1 MFYYYI
7 KKGQT
12 EVNIM
17 FSKLFSGSIVGI
29 DGIIVSVEIDILN
42 KALPSISVVGLG
54 DIAVKESKER
64 VFSAIKNNSFQIP
77 MGKITVN
84 LAPAGIRKE
93 GTYYDLPMA
102 VGILMSSTQIFSK
115 IDLNKYLFLGELSLD
130 GTLRGV
136 DGVLPMVMEAKK
148 NGMTNIIL
156 PKENAKE
163 ASIIDGI
170 KIYSAENLM
179 EVINHVNGRKA
190 LEYITT
196 DKDDFLKNN
205 DMESDLDFSDVKG
218 QESVKRAMEIAAAGA
233 HNMLMAG
240 PPGSGKTMLAKR
252 FATIL
257 PKMTL
262 EESLEVTKVY
272 SVSGLLKKDT
282 PLIVSRPFRSPHH
295 TISDVSLIGGGRIPN
310 PGEVSLAHLGVLFL
324 DEFPEFQKKA
334 LEVLRQPLEDG
345 IVNISRVYASLTY
358 PADFMLLASMN
369 PCPCGYLGDS
379 KVECTCSDFQ
389 KEKYKNKISGPLLD
403 RIDIQ
408 VKVPRQDY
416 EKLRINSKKSESSK
430 EIRKRVNKAR
440 EIQLERYKGTKVL
453 FNSMLTP
460 AMIEKWCKIGE
471 EEERLMK
478 MAFDNLNLSARGYH
492 RILKLARTI
501 ADLDGCENISSSHIS
516 EALQYRGM

>member
-1 MFYYYI
+1 
-7 KKGQT
+7 
-12 EVNIM
+12 M

-148 NGMTNIIL
+148 NGITNIIL

-163 ASIIDGI
+163 ASIIDEM
-170 KIYSAENLM
+170 KIYPAEKLM
-179 EVINHVNGRKA
+179 EVINHVNGRKD

-196 DKDDFLKNN
+196 DKDDFLKNHEI
-205 DMESDLDFSDVKG
+205 ESDLDFSDVKG

-233 HNMLMAG
+233 HNMLMVG

-252 FATIL
+252 FSTIL

-282 PLIVSRPFRSPHH
+282 PLIASRPFRSPHH

-379 KVECTCSDFQ
+379 KIECTCSDFQ

-430 EIRKRVNKAR
+430 EIRKRVNRAR
-440 EIQLERYKGTKVL
+440 EIQLERYKGTNVL

-460 AMIEKWCKIGE
+460 SMIEKWCKIGE
-471 EEERLMK
+471 EEEKLMK

>member
-1 MFYYYI
+1 
-7 KKGQT
+7 
-12 EVNIM
+12 M

-102 VGILMSSTQIFSK
+102 MGILMSSTQIFAK

-163 ASIIDGI
+163 ASIIDGM
-170 KIYSAENLM
+170 KIYPAENLM

-233 HNMLMAG
+233 HNMLMVG
-240 PPGSGKTMLAKR
+240 PPGSGKTMIAKR

-282 PLIVSRPFRSPHH
+282 PLIISRPFRSPHH

-460 AMIEKWCKIGE
+460 SMIEKWCKIGE

-478 MAFDNLNLSARGYH
+478 MAFDNLSLSARGYH

>member
-1 MFYYYI
+1 
-7 KKGQT
+7 
-12 EVNIM
+12 M

-163 ASIIDGI
+163 ASILDGM
-170 KIYSAENLM
+170 KIYPAENLM

-233 HNMLMAG
+233 HNMLMVG

-440 EIQLERYKGTKVL
+440 EIQLDRYKGTKVL

-460 AMIEKWCKIGE
+460 SMIEKWCKIGE
-471 EEERLMK
+471 EEEKLMK

>member
-1 MFYYYI
+1 
-7 KKGQT
+7 
-12 EVNIM
+12 M
-17 FSKLFSGSIVGI
+17 FSKLYSGSIMGV
-29 DGIIVSVEIDILN
+29 DGIIVSVETDIIN
-42 KALPSISVVGLG
+42 KALPSMAVVGLG

-64 VFSAIKNNSFQIP
+64 VFAAIKNSSFQIP
-77 MGKITVN
+77 LGKITIN
-84 LAPAGIRKE
+84 LAPANIKKE
-93 GTYYDLPMA
+93 GTFYDLPIA
-102 VGILMSSTQIFSK
+102 IGILLSSTQIFSN
-115 IDLNKYLFLGELSLD
+115 IDLNKYLFIGELSLD

-136 DGVLPMVMEAKK
+136 DGVLPMVMEAKN
-148 NGMTNIIL
+148 NGITNIVV
-156 PKENAKE
+156 PVENAKE

-170 KIYSAENLM
+170 NVYPAKNIL
-179 EVINHVNGRKA
+179 EVVSHINNRKP
-190 LEYITT
+190 IN
-196 DKDDFLKNN
+196 KMDFN
-205 DMESDLDFSDVKG
+205 DNYFSNDEDTLSELDFADVKG

-233 HNMLMAG
+233 HNILMIG

-252 FATIL
+252 FSTIL

-262 EESLEVTKVY
+262 EESLEVTKIY
-272 SVSGLLKKDT
+272 SVSGLLKKDE
-282 PLIVSRPFRSPHH
+282 PLIKTRPFRSPHH
-295 TISDVSLIGGGRIPN
+295 TISDVSLIGGGRIPI

-324 DEFPEFQKKA
+324 DEFPEFQKKV

-345 IVNISRVYASLTY
+345 EVNISRVYASLSY

-379 KVECTCSDFQ
+379 KIECKCTDSQ
-389 KEKYKNKISGPLLD
+389 RERYKNKISGPLLD

-416 EKLRINSKKSESSK
+416 DKLRINSTKSETSAQ
-430 EIRKRVNKAR
+430 IRERVNKAR
-440 EIQLERYKGTKVL
+440 EIQLKRYKGTNIL

-460 AMIEKWCKIGE
+460 SKIEQWCKIGE
-471 EEERLMK
+471 EEEKLMK

-501 ADLDGCENISSSHIS
+501 ADLDGEENINSSHIS

>member
-1 MFYYYI
+1 
-7 KKGQT
+7 
-12 EVNIM
+12 M

-170 KIYSAENLM
+170 KIYYAENLM

-233 HNMLMAG
+233 HNMLMVG

-440 EIQLERYKGTKVL
+440 EIQHERYKGTKVL
-453 FNSMLTP
+453 FNSMPTP
-460 AMIEKWCKIGE
+460 AMIEKW
-471 EEERLMK
+471 
-478 MAFDNLNLSARGYH
+478 
-492 RILKLARTI
+492 
-501 ADLDGCENISSSHIS
+501 
-516 EALQYRGM
+516 

>member
-1 MFYYYI
+1 
-7 KKGQT
+7 
-12 EVNIM
+12 M
-17 FSKLFSGSIVGI
+17 FSKLYSGSIMGV
-29 DGIIVSVEIDILN
+29 DGIIVSVETDIIN
-42 KALPSISVVGLG
+42 KALPSMAVVGLG

-64 VFSAIKNNSFQIP
+64 VFAAIKNSSFQIP
-77 MGKITVN
+77 LGKITIN
-84 LAPAGIRKE
+84 LAPANIKKE
-93 GTYYDLPMA
+93 GTFYDLPIA
-102 VGILMSSTQIFSK
+102 IGILLSSTQIFSN
-115 IDLNKYLFLGELSLD
+115 IDLNKYLFIGELSLD

-136 DGVLPMVMEAKK
+136 DGVLPMVMEAKN
-148 NGMTNIIL
+148 NGITNIVV
-156 PKENAKE
+156 PVENAKE

-170 KIYSAENLM
+170 NVYPARNILEVVSHINNRKPINKIEFNNNYFENDDILS
-179 EVINHVNGRKA
+179 EV
-190 LEYITT
+190 
-196 DKDDFLKNN
+196 DFA
-205 DMESDLDFSDVKG
+205 DVKG

-233 HNMLMAG
+233 HNILMIG

-252 FATIL
+252 FSTIL

-262 EESLEVTKVY
+262 EESLEVTKIY
-272 SVSGLLKKDT
+272 SVSGLLKKDE
-282 PLIVSRPFRSPHH
+282 PLIKTRPFRSPHH
-295 TISDVSLIGGGRIPN
+295 TISDVSLIGGGRIPI

-324 DEFPEFQKKA
+324 DEFPEFQKKV

-345 IVNISRVYASLTY
+345 EVNISRVYASLSY

-379 KVECTCSDFQ
+379 KIECKCTDNQ
-389 KEKYKNKISGPLLD
+389 RERYKNKISGPLLD

-416 EKLRINSKKSESSK
+416 DKLRINSTKSETSAQ
-430 EIRKRVNKAR
+430 IRERVNKAR
-440 EIQLERYKGTKVL
+440 EIQLKRYKGTNIL

-460 AMIEKWCKIGE
+460 SKIEQWCKIGE
-471 EEERLMK
+471 EEEKIMK

-501 ADLDGCENISSSHIS
+501 ADLDGEENINSSHIS

>member
-1 MFYYYI
+1 
-7 KKGQT
+7 
-12 EVNIM
+12 M

-233 HNMLMAG
+233 HNMLMVG

>member
-1 MFYYYI
+1 
-7 KKGQT
+7 
-12 EVNIM
+12 M

-156 PKENAKE
+156 PKENEKE

-170 KIYSAENLM
+170 KIYPAENLM

-233 HNMLMAG
+233 HNMLMVG

>member
-1 MFYYYI
+1 
-7 KKGQT
+7 
-12 EVNIM
+12 M
-17 FSKLFSGSIVGI
+17 FSKLYSGSIMGV
-29 DGIIVSVEIDILN
+29 DGIIVSVETDIIN
-42 KALPSISVVGLG
+42 KALPSMAVVGLG

-64 VFSAIKNNSFQIP
+64 VFAAIKNSSFQIP
-77 MGKITVN
+77 LGKITIN
-84 LAPAGIRKE
+84 LAPANIKKE
-93 GTYYDLPMA
+93 GTFYDLPIA
-102 VGILMSSTQIFSK
+102 IGILLSSTQIFSN
-115 IDLNKYLFLGELSLD
+115 IDLNKYLFIGELSLD

-136 DGVLPMVMEAKK
+136 DGVLPMVMEAKN
-148 NGMTNIIL
+148 NGITNIVVPI
-156 PKENAKE
+156 ENAME

-170 KIYSAENLM
+170 NVYPAKNIL
-179 EVINHVNGRKA
+179 EVVSHINNRKP
-190 LEYITT
+190 IN
-196 DKDDFLKNN
+196 KMDFNDNYFSNN
-205 DMESDLDFSDVKG
+205 EDTLSELDFADVKG

-233 HNMLMAG
+233 HNILMIG

-252 FATIL
+252 FSTIL

-262 EESLEVTKVY
+262 EESLEVTKIY
-272 SVSGLLKKDT
+272 SVSGLLKKDE
-282 PLIVSRPFRSPHH
+282 PLIKTRPFRSPHH
-295 TISDVSLIGGGRIPN
+295 TISDVSLIGGGRIPI

-324 DEFPEFQKKA
+324 DEFPEFQKKV

-345 IVNISRVYASLTY
+345 EVNISRVYASLSY

-379 KVECTCSDFQ
+379 KIECKCTDNQ
-389 KEKYKNKISGPLLD
+389 RERYKNKISGPLLD

-416 EKLRINSKKSESSK
+416 DKLRINSTKSETSAQ
-430 EIRKRVNKAR
+430 IRERVNKAR
-440 EIQLERYKGTKVL
+440 EIQLKRYKGTNIL

-460 AMIEKWCKIGE
+460 SKIEQWCKIGE
-471 EEERLMK
+471 EEEKLMK

-501 ADLDGCENISSSHIS
+501 ADLDGEENINSSHIS

>member
-1 MFYYYI
+1 M
-7 KKGQT
+7 
-12 EVNIM
+12 
-17 FSKLFSGSIVGI
+17 
-29 DGIIVSVEIDILN
+29 
-42 KALPSISVVGLG
+42 
-54 DIAVKESKER
+54 
-64 VFSAIKNNSFQIP
+64 
-77 MGKITVN
+77 
-84 LAPAGIRKE
+84 
-93 GTYYDLPMA
+93 
-102 VGILMSSTQIFSK
+102 
-115 IDLNKYLFLGELSLD
+115 
-130 GTLRGV
+130 
-136 DGVLPMVMEAKK
+136 
-148 NGMTNIIL
+148 
-156 PKENAKE
+156 
-163 ASIIDGI
+163 
-170 KIYSAENLM
+170 
-179 EVINHVNGRKA
+179 
-190 LEYITT
+190 
-196 DKDDFLKNN
+196 
-205 DMESDLDFSDVKG
+205 
-218 QESVKRAMEIAAAGA
+218 
-233 HNMLMAG
+233 
-240 PPGSGKTMLAKR
+240 
-252 FATIL
+252 
-257 PKMTL
+257 
-262 EESLEVTKVY
+262 
-272 SVSGLLKKDT
+272 
-282 PLIVSRPFRSPHH
+282 
-295 TISDVSLIGGGRIPN
+295 
-310 PGEVSLAHLGVLFL
+310 FL

>member
-1 MFYYYI
+1 
-7 KKGQT
+7 
-12 EVNIM
+12 M
-17 FSKLFSGSIVGI
+17 FSKLYSGSIMGV
-29 DGIIVSVEIDILN
+29 DGIIVSVETDIIT
-42 KALPSISVVGLG
+42 KALPSMSVVGLG

-64 VFSAIKNNSFQIP
+64 VFAAIKNSSFQIP
-77 MGKITVN
+77 LGKITIN
-84 LAPAGIRKE
+84 LAPANIKKE
-93 GTYYDLPMA
+93 GTFYDLPIA
-102 VGILMSSTQIFSK
+102 IGILLSSTQIFSN
-115 IDLNKYLFLGELSLD
+115 IDLNKYLFIGELSLD

-136 DGVLPMVMEAKK
+136 DGVLPMVMEAKN
-148 NGMTNIIL
+148 NGITNIVVPI
-156 PKENAKE
+156 ENAKE

-170 KIYSAENLM
+170 NVYPAKNIL
-179 EVINHVNGRKA
+179 EVVSHINNRKP
-190 LEYITT
+190 IN
-196 DKDDFLKNN
+196 KMDFN
-205 DMESDLDFSDVKG
+205 DNYFSNDEDTLSELDFADVKG

-233 HNMLMAG
+233 HNILMIG

-252 FATIL
+252 FSTIL

-262 EESLEVTKVY
+262 EESLEVTKIY
-272 SVSGLLKKDT
+272 SVSGLLKKDE
-282 PLIVSRPFRSPHH
+282 PLIKTRPFRSPHH
-295 TISDVSLIGGGRIPN
+295 TISDVSLIGGGRIPI

-324 DEFPEFQKKA
+324 DEFPEFQKKV

-345 IVNISRVYASLTY
+345 EVNISRVYASLSY

-379 KVECTCSDFQ
+379 KIECKCTDNQ
-389 KEKYKNKISGPLLD
+389 RERYKNKISGPLLD

-416 EKLRINSKKSESSK
+416 DKLRINSTKSETSTQ
-430 EIRKRVNKAR
+430 IRERVNKAR
-440 EIQLERYKGTKVL
+440 EIQLKRYKGTNIL

-460 AMIEKWCKIGE
+460 SKIEQWCKIGE
-471 EEERLMK
+471 EEEKLMK

-501 ADLDGCENISSSHIS
+501 ADLDGEENINSSHIS

>member
-1 MFYYYI
+1 
-7 KKGQT
+7 
-12 EVNIM
+12 M

-130 GTLRGV
+130 GTLRRV

-163 ASIIDGI
+163 ASIIDGM
-170 KIYSAENLM
+170 KIYPAENLM

-196 DKDDFLKNN
+196 DKGDFLKNN

-233 HNMLMAG
+233 HNMLMVG

-282 PLIVSRPFRSPHH
+282 PLIISRPFRSPHH

-460 AMIEKWCKIGE
+460 SMIEKWCKIGE

>member
-1 MFYYYI
+1 
-7 KKGQT
+7 
-12 EVNIM
+12 M
-17 FSKLFSGSIVGI
+17 FSKLYSGSIMGV
-29 DGIIVSVEIDILN
+29 DGIIVSVETDIIT
-42 KALPSISVVGLG
+42 KALPSMSVVGLG

-64 VFSAIKNNSFQIP
+64 VFAAIKNSSFQIP
-77 MGKITVN
+77 LGKITIN
-84 LAPAGIRKE
+84 LAPANIKKE
-93 GTYYDLPMA
+93 GTFYDLPIA
-102 VGILMSSTQIFSK
+102 IGILLSSTQIFSN
-115 IDLNKYLFLGELSLD
+115 IDLNKYLFIGELSLD

-136 DGVLPMVMEAKK
+136 DGVLPMVMEAKN
-148 NGMTNIIL
+148 NGITNIVVPI
-156 PKENAKE
+156 ENAKE

-170 KIYSAENLM
+170 NVYPAKNIL
-179 EVINHVNGRKA
+179 EVVSHINNRKP
-190 LEYITT
+190 IN
-196 DKDDFLKNN
+196 KMDFN
-205 DMESDLDFSDVKG
+205 DNYFSNDEDTLSELDFADVKG

-233 HNMLMAG
+233 HNILMIG

-252 FATIL
+252 FSTIL

-262 EESLEVTKVY
+262 EESLEVTKIY
-272 SVSGLLKKDT
+272 SVSGLLKKDE
-282 PLIVSRPFRSPHH
+282 PLIKTRPFRSPHH
-295 TISDVSLIGGGRIPN
+295 TISDVSLIGGGRIPI

-324 DEFPEFQKKA
+324 DEFPEFQKKV

-345 IVNISRVYASLTY
+345 EVNISRVYASLSY

-379 KVECTCSDFQ
+379 KIECKCTDNQS
-389 KEKYKNKISGPLLD
+389 ERYKNKISGPLLD

-416 EKLRINSKKSESSK
+416 DKLRINSTKSETSTQ
-430 EIRKRVNKAR
+430 IRERVNKAR
-440 EIQLERYKGTKVL
+440 EIQLKRYKGTNIL

-460 AMIEKWCKIGE
+460 SKIEQWCKIGE
-471 EEERLMK
+471 EEEKLMK

-501 ADLDGCENISSSHIS
+501 ADLDGEENINSSHIS